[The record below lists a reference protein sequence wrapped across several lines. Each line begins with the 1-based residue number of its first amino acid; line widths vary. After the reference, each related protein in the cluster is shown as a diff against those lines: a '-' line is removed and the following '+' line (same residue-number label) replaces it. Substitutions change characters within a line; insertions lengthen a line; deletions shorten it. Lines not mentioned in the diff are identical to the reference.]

1 MLTVSLAGVKAGGEC
16 DVRGTDMLGQAFL
29 RLSHTQ
35 RRWQHLTA
43 LLGSLKFDPPLEWWH
58 VTLSSGPAAL
68 SFRGKGAWVLP
79 AVWVTLVKPLA
90 LTIPQFPNLPNDI
103 GLR

>member
-1 MLTVSLAGVKAGGEC
+1 MLTVSLAGVEAEGEG
-16 DVRGTDMLGQAFL
+16 DVRGTNMAGPAFL

-43 LLGSLKFDPPLEWWH
+43 LLGSLKLDPTLEWH
-58 VTLSSGPAAL
+58 VILSSGPAAL

-79 AVWVTLVKPLA
+79 AV
-90 LTIPQFPNLPNDI
+90 
-103 GLR
+103 